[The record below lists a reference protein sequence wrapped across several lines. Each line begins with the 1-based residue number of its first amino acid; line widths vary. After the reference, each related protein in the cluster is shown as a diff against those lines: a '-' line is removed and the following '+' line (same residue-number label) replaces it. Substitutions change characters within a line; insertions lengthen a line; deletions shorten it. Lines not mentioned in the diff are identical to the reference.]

1 MDCYILLAKQSN
13 APFFFG
19 LIAYYFNNYP
29 LSKFNCYF
37 MYTEDKLMEIMVGS
51 REMNKE
57 KRGIFA
63 IKICIQVGICG
74 PFTAK
79 LHMWIYQHLPTWKCY
94 KLGTTI
100 LIYVI
105 TFPIFINIYIYIF
118 FWPPRPS

>member
-1 MDCYILLAKQSN
+1 MDCYILLAKQSK
-13 APFFFG
+13 APLFVG

-29 LSKFNCYF
+29 FSKFNCYF
-37 MYTEDKLMEIMVGS
+37 IYTEDKLMEIMVGS
-51 REMNKE
+51 REINKE
-57 KRGIFA
+57 KCGIFG

-79 LHMWIYQHLPTWKCY
+79 LHICIYQHLPTWKCY

-105 TFPIFINIYIYIF
+105 TLPKYIYKYIYILLATTT
-118 FWPPRPS
+118 